1 MITAVLKLLEPTR
14 PATGSKV
21 IIVLQINQ
29 NPVVL
34 LFGIADLPNQEQY
47 HCHLGK
53 LRRLKGKRPQVQP
66 PLRSIDLLSEKQDC
80 SRQKSGKI

>member
-34 LFGIADLPNQEQY
+34 LFVLLI
-47 HCHLGK
+47 CHTRNNITATLENSDG
-53 LRRLKGKRPQVQP
+53 
-66 PLRSIDLLSEKQDC
+66 
-80 SRQKSGKI
+80 